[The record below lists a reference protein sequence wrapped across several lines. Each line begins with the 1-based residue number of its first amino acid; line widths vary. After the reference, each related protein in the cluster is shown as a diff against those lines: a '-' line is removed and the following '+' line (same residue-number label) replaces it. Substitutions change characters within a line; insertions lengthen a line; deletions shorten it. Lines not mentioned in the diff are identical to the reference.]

1 MYINILFCFIFSVSL
16 LKFWHAEYENYIT
29 FYVSLTVLGKT
40 KHVDNL
46 YKLIFQHTNYMLHA
60 SYWVNNGLT

>member
-29 FYVSLTVLGKT
+29 CIINSARENQTCWQFIQANISAYE
-40 KHVDNL
+40 
-46 YKLIFQHTNYMLHA
+46 LHA
-60 SYWVNNGLT
+60 TRIILS